1 MTEQDFL
8 KIVPGSI
15 PVAQFHAHML
25 GSIAPRPIALASTID
40 AEGNP
45 NLSPFSFFN
54 AMGANPPV
62 MVFSPARRVRDNT
75 TKHTLQNIL
84 ATKEV
89 VINAVSYDMVEQIS
103 LASCEYPTGVNEFIK
118 SGLTPIPSETVKPYG
133 VLESP
138 VRFECEVLQV
148 IETGSEGG
156 AGNII
161 VCRAKLMHI
170 RKNILDNEGRIDP
183 QKIQLVARMGGDWY
197 AKAFGDAVFEVPK
210 PNIKLGIGM
219 DNLPDA
225 FFQLGLS
232 KNELARLA
240 NIEAIPN
247 DQDLTEA
254 LAQVHM
260 QEFEKK
266 QSTNSDELKKIALE
280 KGREALQRGNLL
292 LAWALLK
299 ISSN

>member
-1 MTEQDFL
+1 MTEQEFL
-8 KIVPGSI
+8 KIIPGSI

-89 VINAVSYDMVEQIS
+89 VINTVSYDMVEQVS

-133 VLESP
+133 VQESP

-183 QKIQLVARMGGDWY
+183 QKIQLVARMGADWY

-247 DQDLTEA
+247 EQELAEA

-266 QSTNSDELKKIALE
+266 QSTNSTELKNIALE